1 MIINRNNYE
10 AFFLD
15 YIEGRLNSEQRA
27 EVQLFLLANPDL
39 AAEIE
44 DLDTL
49 PSPDQTQTSDDRLN
63 LYRSLH
69 SGEAPIYPPIAFSK
83 PENPRIPVFLPKLH
97 APAIVFI
104 GKHALYHQSNALSW
118 NLLPG
123 WGIRISKPIDK
134 QHLTIL
140 KADGVLPRLTAPTIT
155 FENKASLYKSIVPVV
170 PMAPAIEGAKVV
182 SFRRSV
188 YYGAAAAAIAA
199 LIWVGVADNETNVVA
214 NRAVESSYEQK
225 GTKENTPVTNK
236 NTNNTDN
243 TDSTNNSSPE
253 IKPERDMRKQGPVYE
268 QQLNSSV
275 DVAVE
280 QSPKKQIGN
289 DSKQLPELPIQ
300 NEIINPILP
309 SSEEE
314 GMAQET
320 TSPQN
325 ELPIV
330 NINEEQNAL
339 FITAASTNKNYTSIW
354 EFAKD
359 RAKSKMWGNENYPKQ
374 DYTFSLVKKEL
385 EKSKSIEIDA
395 SPSKKKGRFHLRIG
409 KFAFTQE

>member
-1 MIINRNNYE
+1 MMINRNNYE

-15 YIEGRLNSEQRA
+15 YIEGRLNEEQRA

-44 DLDTL
+44 DLDVL
-49 PSPDQTQTSDDRLN
+49 PPSDQTQTNDDRLN

-69 SGEAPIYPPIAFSK
+69 PGEAPIYPPVTYSK

-104 GKHALYHQSNALSW
+104 GKHALYHQNNALSW

-123 WGIRISKPIDK
+123 WGIRLSKPIDK

-140 KADGVLPRLTAPTIT
+140 KADGVLPRLTAPAIV
-155 FENKASLYKSIVPVV
+155 FENKTSLYKSVVPVV
-170 PMAPAIEGAKVV
+170 PMAPATEGAKVI
-182 SFRRSV
+182 SLRRSL

-199 LIWVGVADNETNVVA
+199 LIWVGVSDNETNVVA
-214 NRAVESSYEQK
+214 NRAVESPYEQK
-225 GTKENTPVTNK
+225 TTKENTPVTNDK
-236 NTNNTDN
+236 TDKI
-243 TDSTNNSSPE
+243 DSTNNSSPGMN
-253 IKPERDMRKQGPVYE
+253 PERDIRKQRPIYE
-268 QQLNSSV
+268 QELSSSI

-280 QSPKKQIGN
+280 QSPKKHIGSEVEN
-289 DSKQLPELPIQ
+289 MPEQPIQ
-300 NEIINPILP
+300 IEIINPTLP
-309 SSEEE
+309 SQEE
-314 GMAQET
+314 GGIAQEN
-320 TSPQN
+320 SLPVN

-339 FITAASTNKNYTSIW
+339 FITAASNNKNYTSIW
-354 EFAKD
+354 EYAKD
-359 RAKSKMWGNENYPKQ
+359 RAKSKMWGSENYPKQ

-385 EKSKSIEIDA
+385 EKSESIEIDA